1 MFKASWGGGEGGV
14 ACLFSGTSIT
24 AAHIFGYKV
33 KNISMSISLVSSEL
47 VDNLQQQLLQVLS
60 VQVHRLAQQAV
71 EEIIKRS
78 GGARPNLQ
86 ASKTHCIPLSE
97 QNA

>member
-1 MFKASWGGGEGGV
+1 
-14 ACLFSGTSIT
+14 
-24 AAHIFGYKV
+24 
-33 KNISMSISLVSSEL
+33 MSISLVSSEL

-78 GGARPNLQ
+78 GGTWPNLQ
-86 ASKTHCIPLSE
+86 ASKTHCIP
-97 QNA
+97 Q